1 MDCFASIQITDISNT
16 EINMSYRYLGQSAL
30 QVSRLALGT
39 MMFGG
44 PTDEATA
51 HEIIARAKAQGINFL
66 DTADVYQKGVTEQV
80 VGRAIRHDRD
90 DWVLA
95 TKFGNPLGAGI
106 ATGPNRRGSS
116 RKWIIEAVEGSL
128 RRLNTDY
135 IDILYFHR
143 ADFDAPLGEAVR
155 AISDLIRAGKIR
167 YFGVSNFRGWRI
179 AEVAHLADAEGI
191 DRPVASQPL
200 YNLVNRTAEAEQLP
214 AAHAYGLGVVSYSPL
229 ARGVLTAK
237 YDSVDTP
244 LEGSRAA
251 RQDKRLLET
260 EWRQESVDIARE
272 IRRHIA
278 DRGVDPV
285 AFALGWVLNNR
296 LITAAIAGPRTLEQ
310 WEGYVRALSYTFTPE
325 DEALVDRLVAAGHPS
340 TPGFTDP
347 GHPVEGRV
355 PRVLSASAGVG
366 GQP

>member
-1 MDCFASIQITDISNT
+1 
-16 EINMSYRYLGQSAL
+16 MSYRYLGKSAL
-30 QVSRLALGT
+30 KVSRLALGT

-44 PTDEATA
+44 PADESTSR
-51 HEIIARAKAQGINFL
+51 EIVARAKAQGINFL
-66 DTADVYQKGVTEQV
+66 DTADVYQNGATEDV
-80 VGRAIRHDRD
+80 VGRAIQRDRD

-95 TKFGNPLGAGI
+95 TKFGNPGGE
-106 ATGPNRRGSS
+106 GPNQRGTS
-116 RKWIIEAVEGSL
+116 RKWIVEAVEGSL
-128 RRLNTDY
+128 RRLGTDY

-143 ADFDAPLGEAVR
+143 ADFHAPLGEAVR
-155 AISDLIRAGKIR
+155 AIADLVRAGKVR

-179 AEVAHLADAEGI
+179 AETADLADAEGI

-237 YDSVDTP
+237 YDSIDNP
-244 LEGSRAA
+244 LAGSRAA

-260 EWRQESVDIARE
+260 EWRKESVDIART
-272 IRRHIA
+272 IREHIA
-278 DRGVDPV
+278 DRGIDPV
-285 AFALGWVLNNR
+285 AFALGWVLNNQ
-296 LITAAIAGPRTLEQ
+296 LVTSAIAGPRTLEQ
-310 WEGYVRALSYTFTPE
+310 WEGYAKALDYRFTAE

-355 PRVLSASAGVG
+355 PRVPAVV
-366 GQP
+366 

>member
-1 MDCFASIQITDISNT
+1 
-16 EINMSYRYLGQSAL
+16 MSYRYLGQSAL

-44 PTDEATA
+44 PTDEATS
-51 HEIIARAKAQGINFL
+51 HEIIARAKSHGINFI
-66 DTADVYQKGVTEQV
+66 DTADVYQKGVTEEV
-80 VGRAIRHDRD
+80 VGRAIRQDRN

-95 TKFGNPLGAGI
+95 TKFGNPLGE
-106 ATGPNRRGSS
+106 GPNRRGSS
-116 RKWIIEAVEGSL
+116 RKWIIEAVENSL
-128 RRLNTDY
+128 KRLGTDY

-143 ADFDAPLGEAVR
+143 ADFNAPLGEAVR
-155 AISDLIRAGKIR
+155 AIADLVRSGKIR

-200 YNLVNRTAEAEQLP
+200 YNLVNRTAEVEQLP

-237 YDSVDTP
+237 YDSIGAPV
-244 LEGSRAA
+244 EGSRAA
-251 RQDKRLLET
+251 RKDKRLLET
-260 EWRQESVDIARE
+260 EWRQESVDIARI
-272 IRRHIA
+272 IRDDIA
-278 DRGVDPV
+278 ARGVDPV
-285 AFALGWVLNNR
+285 SFALGWVLNNR
-296 LITAAIAGPRTLEQ
+296 LITSALAGPRTVEH
-310 WEGYVRALSYTFTPE
+310 WESYVRALSYSFTPE
-325 DEALVDRLVAAGHPS
+325 DEALVERLVAAGHPS

-355 PRVLSASAGVG
+355 PRVGTAPALAGE
-366 GQP
+366 